1 MSGHDDL
8 PGLFG
13 RLRGEVREARVA
25 AILDEAREWAAR
37 QPAPTAPAAPPPP
50 GFPQSWPMAIALADV
65 VRWRDA
71 DFVRACY
78 QAILRRE
85 PDPAGFALY
94 LGEVRAGR
102 SRVEIAAGFAGS
114 EEGRRA
120 GVAIAGL
127 AAARWRMRLAR
138 IPVLGYLLRLAGA
151 IALLPRAQRGREAT
165 EAYFAAQ
172 VAIAEARMADVAARA
187 TAEAHRVRLETAW
200 IHERQAR
207 SQGARLARLA
217 DQVEAALARLP
228 AVEAALSQVRQ
239 AGMAELAQA
248 TAGLRAGMEAASA
261 GAKAASAEAMAAARQ
276 ALAVAHEAAGDRETR
291 EARFADAEGQLADLR
306 EALSAQEARLGA
318 ALRGAIAPLE
328 AGLERETLHAAA
340 QDAQMQAVREAGM
353 AELAQATA
361 DLEARLLEILAR
373 EGELLERRVAGRVD
387 AVSAL
392 AREVEALRAAL
403 ATFVKERRA

>member
-8 PGLFG
+8 PGLFE

-37 QPAPTAPAAPPPP
+37 QPAPALPAAPPPP
-50 GFPQSWPMAIALADV
+50 GFPESWPMAIALADV

-78 QAILRRE
+78 EAILRRE

-127 AAARWRMRLAR
+127 AAARWRLRLAR
-138 IPVLGYLLRLAGA
+138 LPVLGYLLRLAAA
-151 IALLPRAQRGREAT
+151 IALLPRAQRQREAT

-172 VAIAEARMADVAARA
+172 VAIAAARWAAAAARA
-187 TAEAHRVRLETAW
+187 AAEAHRVRLEMAW

-207 SQGARLARLA
+207 NQGARLARLA

-228 AVEAALSQVRQ
+228 AIEAALAQVRQ

-248 TAGLRAGMEAASA
+248 TAGLRAEMEAASA
-261 GAKAASAEAMAAARQ
+261 AATAGARQ
-276 ALAVAHEAAGDRETR
+276 ALAVAREAAGDRENR
-291 EARFADAEGQLADLR
+291 EARFAESEAQLAALR
-306 EALSAQEARLGA
+306 EAAA
-318 ALRGAIAPLE
+318 AL
-328 AGLERETLHAAA
+328 
-340 QDAQMQAVREAGM
+340 DAQLKAVREAGM

-361 DLEARLLEILAR
+361 ALESRLLGILAR
-373 EGELLERRVAGRVD
+373 EDELLERRVAGRVE
-387 AVSAL
+387 AASAL
-392 AREVEALRAAL
+392 ARDVEALRAAL
-403 ATFVKERRA
+403 ATFGKDPRT